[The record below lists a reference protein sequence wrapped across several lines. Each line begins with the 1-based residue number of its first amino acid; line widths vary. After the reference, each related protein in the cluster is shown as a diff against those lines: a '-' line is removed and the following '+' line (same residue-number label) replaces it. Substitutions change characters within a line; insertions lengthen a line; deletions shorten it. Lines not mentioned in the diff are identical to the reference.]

1 MSNRAPSDSVPR
13 PAAPHW
19 PLVVRTSDGVE
30 YRIRPIEQ
38 ADAGRE
44 RDFIRRMSPQSRYSR
59 FMHEFRDPPEAL
71 VARLVD
77 IDQRD
82 SMALVALLGEGAEE
96 RIIGVARYARDPGT
110 DVCEFAVAVA
120 DDWQCRGIA
129 TTIIPELFAHAAR
142 QGFREIY
149 GTVLASNQRM
159 IELAEWLG
167 MTVDPP
173 GSGDTVRAWRRL
185 DAVDP

>member
-1 MSNRAPSDSVPR
+1 
-13 PAAPHW
+13 
-19 PLVVRTSDGVE
+19 
-30 YRIRPIEQ
+30 
-38 ADAGRE
+38 
-44 RDFIRRMSPQSRYSR
+44 MSPQSRYAR
-59 FMHEFRDPPEAL
+59 FMHEFREPSDAL
-71 VARLVD
+71 VAKLVD
-77 IDQRD
+77 VDQSD
-82 SMALVALLGEGAEE
+82 SMALVALHGEGEAE
-96 RIIGVARYARDPGT
+96 RIIGVARYAADTGGDT
-110 DVCEFAVAVA
+110 CEFAVAIA

-149 GTVLASNQRM
+149 GTILAGNQRM

-185 DAVDP
+185 ASAQP